1 MHAMALSMVKWTFN
15 AANAEND
22 TWWKDMSVDA
32 QLLCERYLQSCHRGN
47 SKIYVNHRKIMY
59 AIDLMAMTQQ
69 NLSTGK
75 MRQIRRSET
84 TFTPSSKPRL
94 PAGACSEP
102 CSIAEHSLREIEAF
116 RRFDEDDKWVYGVF
130 GNDPKQRKHRRR

>member
-47 SKIYVNHRKIMY
+47 CKIYVNHRKIMY
-59 AIDLMAMTQQ
+59 AIDLITMTQQ
-69 NLSTGK
+69 NMSTGK

-84 TFTPSSKPRL
+84 TFTPPRQSRH
-94 PAGACSEP
+94 PIAICSEP
-102 CSIAEHSLREIEAF
+102 CGIAEHCFREIEAF
-116 RRFDEDDKWVYGVF
+116 RRFDEDEKWATGIF
-130 GNDPKQRKHRRR
+130 GDRPKQRRYRK

>member
-15 AANAEND
+15 AANADND
-22 TWWKDMSVDA
+22 TWWKDMSLDA

-47 SKIYVNHRKIMY
+47 SKIYVTHRRIMY

-94 PAGACSEP
+94 SSRMAVGRSTRLMWARPLSGLSRAC
-102 CSIAEHSLREIEAF
+102 F
-116 RRFDEDDKWVYGVF
+116 M
-130 GNDPKQRKHRRR
+130 